1 MNTKYTQYFIQDKQ
15 PLEEDKQPPVGT
27 VGSQVSSGEKSGCST
42 GPGTTE
48 PPRPVGQ
55 WLQGSPHPS
64 SPQGSGGTSSPPAL
78 RRGPQT

>member
-1 MNTKYTQYFIQDKQ
+1 MNTKHTQYFILDKQ
-15 PLEEDKQPPVGT
+15 PLEEDKQPLVET
-27 VGSQVSSGEKSGCST
+27 VGSQVSSGEKSGCSA

-55 WLQGSPHPS
+55 WPQESPHPS
-64 SPQGSGGTSSPPAL
+64 SPQSSRGTGSPPAL